1 MKIKYFKLIVF
12 LAVSSLFLIS
22 CSNND
27 SDVVSEQISTDEA
40 LAIVEADD
48 VSEDVGNLIDDYFA
62 FEEGVSAKSESVENG
77 GPKFLDCLTKT
88 IVIKGTLVTVTLDFG
103 DQCELPNGNIV
114 SGKIII
120 RHELDKEAHSRT
132 INFSYENFFFNNL
145 SVEGSSTMVKVK
157 ENENG
162 NPQSTFTFEFK
173 VTWPEDVFVT
183 RNGTKVREWIEGF
196 DTRHWGDNVYLI
208 TGNWVTTFKDG
219 SVCSATIIE
228 PLRREAACR
237 FLVSGIVDLV
247 KKERTGTINFGDGTC
262 DNKAIFTNALG
273 EEKEITLR
281 GRMF

>member
-1 MKIKYFKLIVF
+1 MKIKYLKLIVF
-12 LAVSSLFLIS
+12 LAVSNLFVVG

-27 SDVVSEQISTDEA
+27 SDIVSEQISTDEA

-48 VSEDVGNLIDDYFA
+48 VSEDIGNLIDDYFA
-62 FEEGVSAKSESVENG
+62 FEEGVSAKSESVENS
-77 GPKFLDCLTKT
+77 GPKFLECMAKT
-88 IVIKGTLVTVTLDFG
+88 IVIKGTAVSVTLDFG
-103 DQCELPNGNIV
+103 EGCELPNGNV
-114 SGKIII
+114 LKGKILLN
-120 RHELDKEAHSRT
+120 HMLDMEAKTRT
-132 INFSYENFFFNNL
+132 FSFSYENFYFNDL
-145 SVEGSSTMVKVK
+145 KVEGTSTMVKVK

-173 VTWPEDVFVT
+173 VTWPEGEFVT

-208 TGNWVTTFKDG
+208 TGNWATTFKDG